1 MQDHRDFARQGNLRP
16 FRTSPL
22 GDVHSPAFEFR
33 EPGYAR
39 QQNIGGFIKRG
50 AYHLIA
56 GPRLALL
63 WQILSDAGFPISFS
77 VNFMGSRLLE
87 GRP

>member
-1 MQDHRDFARQGNLRP
+1 MQNDRDFARQGNLRP

-50 AYHLIA
+50 EYHLIA
-56 GPRLALL
+56 GPR
-63 WQILSDAGFPISFS
+63 DPAGDVLFP
-77 VNFMGSRLLE
+77 
-87 GRP
+87 